1 MVPLLCT
8 MITLKPGDKAPS
20 FAAVDSSG
28 KTVSLKDY
36 RGKKLV
42 IFFYPEDDS
51 PTCTIEACNL
61 RDNYPLLKSKGF
73 EVMGVSPDGPE
84 LKNQFISKF
93 SLPFTLIPDPQHKVM
108 DKFGTWSKKK
118 LFGHEF
124 MGVLRTTF
132 VIDEHGTIL
141 KIFLKPRNKAHAEE
155 ILKHVK

>member
-1 MVPLLCT
+1 

-20 FAAVDSSG
+20 FSATDSFG
-28 KTVSLKDY
+28 EPVSLKDFK
-36 RGKKLV
+36 GKKLV

-73 EVMGVSPDGPE
+73 EVIGVSPDGSE

-93 SLPFTLIPDPQHKVM
+93 SLPFILIPDPEHKVM

-132 VIDEHGTIL
+132 VIGEDGTIL
-141 KIFLKPRNKAHAEE
+141 KIFLKPRSKVHAEE

>member
-1 MVPLLCT
+1 

-20 FAAVDSSG
+20 FSG
-28 KTVSLKDY
+28 TDAYGKPVSLKDY
-36 RGKKLV
+36 KGTKLV

-61 RDNYPLLKSKGF
+61 RDNYSLLKSKGF
-73 EVMGVSPDGPE
+73 EVLGISPDAPDKK
-84 LKNQFISKF
+84 KNFISKN
-93 SLPFTLIPDPQHKVM
+93 SLPFTLIPDTKHTIM

-132 VIDEHGTIL
+132 VIGENGTIL
-141 KIFLKPRNKAHAEE
+141 KIFLKPKNKAHAEE